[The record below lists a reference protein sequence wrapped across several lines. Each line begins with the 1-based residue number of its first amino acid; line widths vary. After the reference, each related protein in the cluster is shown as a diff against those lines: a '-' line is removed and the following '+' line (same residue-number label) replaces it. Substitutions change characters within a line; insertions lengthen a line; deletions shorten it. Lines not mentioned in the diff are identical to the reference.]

1 MWLRRIF
8 TPALDLRNAFLGDP
22 TDSAK
27 ETMRSRKQ
35 ISQLGTI
42 WIHKVNTQVASPHHG
57 AGKLLVLTIMSF
69 IAY

>member
-1 MWLRRIF
+1 MAKTHFHARIGLKKCFLR
-8 TPALDLRNAFLGDP
+8 DP